1 MIVECPNCR
10 SSFSL
15 DDALVPPGGRK
26 VRCSVCENVFTAQPP
41 AHPPSGELPELDELD
56 EGFGEDFGA
65 DDADLLASLGDAALE
80 DDRPAPRSAPAQ
92 PAAPEAGPAPRSSG
106 KSAAPSLSLDL
117 DAAPGKPRRGK
128 GRRIALAALAVL
140 LLLGAGLAGVWQFA
154 PQYLNL
160 ALPGA
165 GAGLGQGDEQT
176 AVPAAELA
184 EQVKKISLE
193 GIKQYYVE
201 NDKAGRLFVIQGKA
215 VNLFEGPRELIAV
228 EASLFDAQNQE
239 LATRRLTCGNTL
251 DLFQLQVL
259 GQPEIDAALENEA
272 GIGANNINVQ
282 PGQGVPFM
290 IVFFAPP
297 DGLAEFNVKVVA
309 AKEVAP

>member
-41 AHPPSGELPELDELD
+41 AHPPSGKLPELDELD

-65 DDADLLASLGDAALE
+65 DDADLLASLGDAAL
-80 DDRPAPRSAPAQ
+80 DDDGPAPRSAPAQ

-106 KSAAPSLSLDL
+106 KVAASSLSLDL
-117 DAAPGKPRRGK
+117 DATPGKSRRGK
-128 GRRIALAALAVL
+128 GRRIGLAVLAVL

-160 ALPGA
+160 RLPGA
-165 GAGLGQGDEQT
+165 GTGQGDQP

-215 VNLFEGPRELIAV
+215 VNLFESPRELIAV

-239 LATRRLTCGNTL
+239 LATRRLICGNTL

-309 AKEVAP
+309 AKDVAP